1 MSLAE
6 QLAARKAKLNVAPK
20 VEPKVDLDP
29 ADAQAEVCPS
39 VANLDGARRR
49 GVTSQESSKAADEA
63 PPCPAT
69 TVLEGAPRDELRRRH
84 GAASRACRDP
94 VVQRHGSDRGD
105 ENEHSA
111 GTNESDMRVTNLF
124 FTGS

>member
-69 TVLEGAPRDELRRRH
+69 TVLEGAPRDEQCVGGTVLQ
-84 GAASRACRDP
+84 A
-94 VVQRHGSDRGD
+94 
-105 ENEHSA
+105 EHA
-111 GTNESDMRVTNLF
+111 GTLWYNGTVEIEEMKTNTVRVRT
-124 FTGS
+124 SQICV

>member
-69 TVLEGAPRDELRRRH
+69 TVLEGAPRDEHASAARCCKQSMQGPCGTTAQLRSRR
-84 GAASRACRDP
+84 
-94 VVQRHGSDRGD
+94 
-105 ENEHSA
+105 
-111 GTNESDMRVTNLF
+111 
-124 FTGS
+124 

>member
-39 VANLDGARRR
+39 VANLDD
-49 GVTSQESSKAADEA
+49 V
-63 PPCPAT
+63 
-69 TVLEGAPRDELRRRH
+69 RRH
-84 GAASRACRDP
+84 NPAAT
-94 VVQRHGSDRGD
+94 RGYV
-105 ENEHSA
+105 A
-111 GTNESDMRVTNLF
+111 GVFESC
-124 FTGS
+124 